1 MGEQIKKKRTR
12 VGGTSAPK
20 NETRGREHK
29 PLIARV
35 KPPTEDAVNFNPEQP
50 QDALKE
56 LVAIIKD
63 KGFNVTEKDILYAHR
78 LNTVGIAYKPRKED
92 SPKTRRQKK
101 RMLVALEMSLGVCAP
116 ALKMVGIPRS
126 SHDKWML
133 EDEDYKQFVLD
144 LEVTAVDFT
153 ETQMLQKIRAGNEG
167 MIKFYMVTKGKD
179 RGYNMSVASSSS
191 MNDVPQI
198 RLTKRY
204 VDPQGNDI
212 QDATLSD

>member
-1 MGEQIKKKRTR
+1 MGGQIKKKRTR

-35 KPPTEDAVNFNPEQP
+35 KPPTEDAINFNPEQP

-101 RMLVALEMSLGVCAP
+101 RMLVALEMSLGVPGP
-116 ALKMVGIPRS
+116 ALKIVHLSRATYNEWMADDADFAQYV
-126 SHDKWML
+126 HDIAEM
-133 EDEDYKQFVLD
+133 
-144 LEVTAVDFT
+144 AVDFT
-153 ETQMLQKIRAGNEG
+153 ESQLLQRIRNGSEG
-167 MIKFYMVTKGKD
+167 MMKFFMLTKGKD
-179 RGYNMSVASSSS
+179 RGYSLSPGAGLEM
-191 MNDVPQI
+191 PQI

-204 VDPQGNDI
+204 VDPQGDDV